1 MMAQYYGLSRLLTP
15 APSLALLLLSCV
27 PSAAQVENGAIAGQ
41 ITIARGSFPPDRI
54 EVTLQTRGIIVNQVW
69 TDDEGKFVFR
79 DLPTN
84 LYHVIINDER
94 YEPYEENV
102 KLNPH
107 TNPTNILTI
116 RLTPKAP
123 AKPDAPPPAVAGG
136 NPYLVDLAE
145 YEKQFPGKV
154 VKEFEKGVKC
164 QANGKTGD
172 AVRHFQASLKLAP
185 DFYPAHNNLGTIYL
199 SQTKFAAAQGEFE
212 AVLRL
217 KQSDTQAYL
226 NLGNVFLLTGHY
238 DDCLRMVEEGL
249 RKQPNSGFGQFLL
262 GSVYGRMGKLPEAE
276 RALHDAILFD
286 PSLSRAYLEL
296 VNLYVREKRTT
307 EAIGELKFFLKSFPA
322 DPLVPKAQQ
331 VLSRLEASVQ
341 PVSKTP

>member
-1 MMAQYYGLSRLLTP
+1 MC
-15 APSLALLLLSCV
+15 LALLTVFCAPL
-27 PSAAQVENGAIAGQ
+27 AAQNDNGAIAGQ
-41 ITIARGSFPPDRI
+41 ITIVRGSFPPDRI
-54 EVTLQTRGIIVNQVW
+54 EVTLQTRGIVANQVW
-69 TDDEGKFVFR
+69 TDNEGRFIFH
-79 DLPTN
+79 DLPPN
-84 LYHVIINDER
+84 LYYVIINDER
-94 YEPYEENV
+94 YEYYQEYV

-116 RLTPKAP
+116 RLTPKATP
-123 AKPDAPPPAVAGG
+123 QQDAAPPGVAGG
-136 NPYLVDLAE
+136 NPYLVDPVE
-145 YEKQFPGKV
+145 YEKQFSGKV
-154 VKEFEKGVKC
+154 VKEFERGVKC

-212 AVLRL
+212 AVIRL
-217 KQSDTQAYL
+217 KQSDTQAYF

-238 DDCLRMVEEGL
+238 DDCLRMVEAGL

-262 GSVYGRMGKLPEAE
+262 GSLYGRVGKLPEAE

-331 VLSRLEASVQ
+331 VLSRLEGSVQ

>member
-1 MMAQYYGLSRLLTP
+1 MMALCYGLSRLLP
-15 APSLALLLLSCV
+15 VALCLALLPVSSL
-27 PSAAQVENGAIAGQ
+27 PAAAQVENGTIAGR
-41 ITIARGSFPPDRI
+41 ITVARGSFPPDRI
-54 EVTLQTRGIIVNQVW
+54 QVTLQTRGIIVNQVW
-69 TDDEGKFVFR
+69 TDDEGKFVFH
-79 DLPTN
+79 DLPGN
-84 LYHVIINDER
+84 LYHVIIGDEK
-94 YEPYEENV
+94 YEPYEEDV

-107 TNPTNILTI
+107 INPTNILTI
-116 RLTPKAP
+116 RITPKAP
-123 AKPDAPPPAVAGG
+123 VKPDAPPLAAAGG

-145 YEKQFPGKV
+145 YEKQFPRKA
-154 VKEFEKGVKC
+154 VKEFEKGVKG
-164 QANGKTGD
+164 QASGEASD

-199 SQTKFAAAQGEFE
+199 SQTKFAAAQEEFE

-217 KQSDTQAYL
+217 KQSDTQAYF

-286 PSLSRAYLEL
+286 PSLSRAYLEM

-307 EAIGELKFFLKSFPA
+307 EAIGELKFFIKSFPA
-322 DPLVPKAQQ
+322 DPLVPKAHQ
-331 VLSRLEASVQ
+331 VLSRLEGSIQ